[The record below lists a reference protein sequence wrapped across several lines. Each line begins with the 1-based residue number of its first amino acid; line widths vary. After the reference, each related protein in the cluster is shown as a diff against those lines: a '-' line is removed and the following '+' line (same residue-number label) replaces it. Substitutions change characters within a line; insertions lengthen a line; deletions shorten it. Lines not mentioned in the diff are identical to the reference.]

1 METGLLFLGINQTH
15 VNAKCVS
22 WCGNEPFPLMYQ
34 ADILTLWVVMSLCKR
49 EIRVLLIVTCHA
61 DFDLLFSE
69 IIDPCFH
76 AAVNDEQ
83 PTFTPPPAPPTFS
96 INTAHKYQYSAV
108 LWLPTRQR
116 LFQLDK
122 EADIFNEMKS
132 LVQSTSCKIKC
143 YLNLRSAYLNQGNF
157 AAIRCTFV
165 KKNISILA
173 VLNSKQHALWK
184 LHIVPKS

>member
-1 METGLLFLGINQTH
+1 M
-15 VNAKCVS
+15 
-22 WCGNEPFPLMYQ
+22 
-34 ADILTLWVVMSLCKR
+34 
-49 EIRVLLIVTCHA
+49 
-61 DFDLLFSE
+61 LFSA

-122 EADIFNEMKS
+122 EADIFNELKS
-132 LVQSTSCKIKC
+132 LMQSAACEFEC
-143 YLNLRSAYLNQGNF
+143 YVNLQSAYLKQESF
-157 AAIRCTFV
+157 ASIRCTFA
-165 KKNISILA
+165 KNISILV
-173 VLNSKQHALWK
+173 VLISKQHA
-184 LHIVPKS
+184 V